1 MSKLILKPDLLLP
14 NDFVNLH
21 GHSTYSVGDAIGHAD
36 EIVASVIDNGMDAV
50 AITDHGNMNVVA
62 DFYLHTKS
70 KFWDRGRSFKP
81 VFGNEFYFH
90 PSLDEWKQHK
100 KLHEERK
107 KLTPEEI
114 RERQAE
120 IIANSLLGTVADLDP
135 DDEDGGSGAV
145 VENEEESK
153 KSKDWS
159 PIKRKHHLVLL
170 AQNEV
175 GLKNLFRLNGFAQAE
190 GFYMKPRIDFAALER
205 WNEGIVCTSACLAGI
220 FNYELRKGTDLG
232 LSDAQIMTVFENIA
246 DRFDQIFN
254 KDKSAPPRFF
264 LEIQFNKIPDQHR
277 LNSFLVALHRKTGI
291 PLTAAADYHYPRR
304 ELFRARDMIRW
315 ITQNKKFSI
324 DVRDDISQLEC
335 ELFPKNAQDMIEAY
349 MAYDGNDYITTE
361 ELLTA
366 IKNTRFIVDNLI
378 EQFEIDQGPKLPKIV
393 SGNPHSHLETMVVE
407 RFGQFYKMGKIP
419 QDRLDEYMAQLKY
432 ELEIIR
438 KKRFANYFITY
449 EAICKQVK
457 LEMLMG
463 PGRGSGAGSLVNWLL
478 DITEL
483 DPIKFD
489 LMFERF
495 LDEHRTQV
503 YPRMDLL

>member
-1 MSKLILKPDLLLP
+1 MTKIILKPELISP
-14 NDFVNLH
+14 GEFANLH

-36 EIVASVIDNGMDAV
+36 EIVTSVVDSSMNQV

-62 DFYLHTKS
+62 DFYLHVKS
-70 KFWDRGRSFKP
+70 KYWDKGRDFKP
-81 VFGNEFYFH
+81 IFGNEFYFH
-90 PSLDEWKQHK
+90 PSLDEWRQHK
-100 KLHEERK
+100 ELHEDRK
-107 KLTPEEI
+107 NLSEEEI
-114 RERQAE
+114 KERQAE

-135 DDEDGGSGAV
+135 DEEDGGSGVV

-170 AQNEV
+170 AQNEK
-175 GLKNLFRLNGFAQAE
+175 GLKNLFRLNAYAQAE

-205 WNEGIVCTSACLAGI
+205 WNEGLVCTSACLAGI
-220 FNYELRKGTDLG
+220 FNYELRKGRDHG
-232 LSDAQIMTVFENIA
+232 LSDAQIMSVFENIA

-254 KDKSAPPRFF
+254 KDRTKPPRFF
-264 LEIQFNKIPDQHR
+264 LEIQFNKITDQHV

-291 PLTAAADYHYPRR
+291 PLVAAADYHYPRR
-304 ELFRARDMIRW
+304 DLFRARDLIKW
-315 ITQNKKFSI
+315 VTQSKSFSI
-324 DVRDDISQLEC
+324 DVRESINQLEC
-335 ELFPKNAQDMIEAY
+335 ELFPKNAQDMISAY
-349 MAYDGNDYITTE
+349 LEYDNNDYIQPE
-361 ELLTA
+361 EVIEA
-366 IKNTRFIVDNLI
+366 IRNAKFIADHLI
-378 EQFEIDQGPKLPKIV
+378 ERFEIDQGPKLPKIV
-393 SGNPHSHLETMVVE
+393 SGNPHSHLEKMVVE
-407 RFGQFYKMGKIP
+407 RFGRYYKEGQIP
-419 QDRLDEYMAQLKY
+419 PDKVDQYMAQLKH

-449 EAICKQVK
+449 EAICDKVK
-457 LEMLMG
+457 MEMLMG
-463 PGRGSGAGSLVNWLL
+463 PGRGSGAGSVVNWLL

-503 YPRMDLL
+503 YPRMDIL